1 MDGWRMSFHLGR
13 PIFRGYVSFREGNLL
28 LPFFGERRI
37 ISYLW
42 PPPNLHLTPVFLNS
56 KHSKWSSWGI
66 LEIDTE
72 RSNTSLKFLK
82 GNAWFG
88 KPRHCWYGLHHLP
101 PDFRRWDDR
110 TVGPWR
116 KYLVEHIERS
126 SVWSIRNPTLV
137 NLECVMKGSQFCGQ
151 PCLPLADVYEVVSSK
166 TTVLSVFIMY
176 IQVSQWHP
184 PLICEFFV
192 VVAVIAV
199 AALMLL
205 LLYTCSL
212 QLQFFDFYRPLCMT
226 RLLDALPHLSRGP
239 SELNRN
245 LFRISGLNKTPME
258 WISII
263 QDGTHVHYKVGKH
276 IEKRKLSWT
285 QHACWVSCIDCLIF
299 MALPHIAGKNLS
311 NPSWK

>member
-88 KPRHCWYGLHHLP
+88 KPRHCWLGLHHVP
-101 PDFRRWDDR
+101 PDFRRWDESK
-110 TVGPWR
+110 PWR

-126 SVWSIRNPTLV
+126 SVWSIP
-137 NLECVMKGSQFCGQ
+137 ESHFGQ
-151 PCLPLADVYEVVSSK
+151 SRVCHEGLP
-166 TTVLSVFIMY
+166 I
-176 IQVSQWHP
+176 
-184 PLICEFFV
+184 
-192 VVAVIAV
+192 
-199 AALMLL
+199 LL
-205 LLYTCSL
+205 T
-212 QLQFFDFYRPLCMT
+212 
-226 RLLDALPHLSRGP
+226 ALPAS
-239 SELNRN
+239 
-245 LFRISGLNKTPME
+245 
-258 WISII
+258 
-263 QDGTHVHYKVGKH
+263 
-276 IEKRKLSWT
+276 
-285 QHACWVSCIDCLIF
+285 CWCLWSC
-299 MALPHIAGKNLS
+299 K
-311 NPSWK
+311 